1 MPLLWRCSPSRT
13 SPELLFIHWIN
24 HSQILPVNTCAEA
37 HQASEEQ
44 IFNSHWH
51 SGHFSVSWSG
61 YQIKKYMLTLYAE
74 EGALQMAGRQMHGLH
89 FREELWIFAL
99 LYLSSSPAILKRR
112 HNWQSVSCSKHGESQ
127 AAILVS
133 SLKLLQKCHTFL
145 MSKRPISTT
154 SSGTFWVL
162 CSPFFPTIASYVVL
176 FFQCQKCNCWNSLF
190 GKIIFLKNG

>member
-24 HSQILPVNTCAEA
+24 HSQVLPVNTCAEA

-51 SGHFSVSWSG
+51 SGRFSVSWSG
-61 YQIKKYMLTLYAE
+61 YQIKQYMLTLYAE

-89 FREELWIFAL
+89 
-99 LYLSSSPAILKRR
+99 AILKHR
-112 HNWQSVSCSKHGESQ
+112 HNRQSVSCSKHGESQ

-145 MSKRPISTT
+145 MRKRPISTT
-154 SSGTFWVL
+154 RSSGTFRVL
-162 CSPFFPTIASYVVL
+162 CSPFFPTTASYVVL
-176 FFQCQKCNCWNSLF
+176 FFQCQKGNCWNSLF
-190 GKIIFLKNG
+190 GKIVFLKNG